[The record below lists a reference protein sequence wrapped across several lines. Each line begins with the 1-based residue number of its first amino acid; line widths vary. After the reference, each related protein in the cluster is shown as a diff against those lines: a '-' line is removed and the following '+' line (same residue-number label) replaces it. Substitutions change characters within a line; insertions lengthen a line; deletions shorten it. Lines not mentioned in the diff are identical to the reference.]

1 MMEFERRLNEALGLQ
16 SAQELYSRAYK
27 KLSDLDGQI
36 VVPDEVWEYIS
47 PLHATVVAEVEKALN
62 NNPKIKYALNIM
74 NAMLINSFVPV
85 AKTKPAYIEVV
96 GEGKLT
102 GILGAYVNWRDICTD
117 ERRAMVPQIDA
128 TSRRRLNVWKSA
140 INDII
145 QMIQMLG

>member
-1 MMEFERRLNEALGLQ
+1 M
-16 SAQELYSRAYK
+16 
-27 KLSDLDGQI
+27 
-36 VVPDEVWEYIS
+36 
-47 PLHATVVAEVEKALN
+47 
-62 NNPKIKYALNIM
+62 
-74 NAMLINSFVPV
+74 
-85 AKTKPAYIEVV
+85 V